1 MTPEL
6 GEHVATHRYSTK
18 EEQRFLLIG
27 AAVVV
32 AGAVALAYNRALGI
46 LIIGGA
52 VLFDVLTLA
61 KVLLALLGS
70 GGVIERH
77 EHGLRVIR
85 RGREQAIPFGKIR
98 AIHRWRSSFE
108 TLERK
113 PGAFAVASPFRKI
126 TGERKAKNLWRYRVV
141 TDGEPLV
148 LDRHWTDLV
157 PLVDAVVAAR
167 RSARLPDDRRALAE
181 GSEAVFGP
189 VTLTA
194 DEVVVRGRALPWTDA
209 RDVTLMQGQLVVRRK
224 PNRQFAV
231 LDVADVPDV
240 DVLLELAR
248 SLPGGSET
256 PETPPT

>member
-27 AAVVV
+27 AVVVV
-32 AGAVALAYNRALGI
+32 AGVIALAYNRALGI

-52 VLFDVLTLA
+52 VLFDVLTLG
-61 KVLLALLGS
+61 KVLLALMGS
-70 GGVIERH
+70 GGVVERH
-77 EHGLRVIR
+77 EHGLRVVR
-85 RGREQAIPFGKIR
+85 RGREQTIPFEKIR
-98 AIHRWRSSFE
+98 AIHRWRSAFD

-126 TGERKAKNLWRYRVV
+126 TGERKAKNLWRYRIV
-141 TDGEPLV
+141 TDSEPLV
-148 LDRHWTDLV
+148 LDRHFEDL
-157 PLVDAVVAAR
+157 PQLVDAVVAAR
-167 RSARLPDDRRALAE
+167 RSARLPDDERALAE

-189 VTLTA
+189 VTLTTDA
-194 DEVVVRGRALPWTDA
+194 VVVRGRALPWSET

-248 SLPGGSET
+248 SLPERAAS
-256 PETPPT
+256 PEPPAT